1 VCVAYAGYSL
11 IIDCGSCNFTRATA
25 SAAFDYRESSLS
37 EYRQTCLPGQIM
49 PEPRSRS
56 LAQYEMVVAMV
67 MSTVMLT
74 DGAGY
79 LTHPPR
85 LQAILLLI

>member
-1 VCVAYAGYSL
+1 
-11 IIDCGSCNFTRATA
+11 
-25 SAAFDYRESSLS
+25 
-37 EYRQTCLPGQIM
+37 M